1 MTLHRW
7 FAITVVAAEIAACS
21 GADRPAPAGPSFD
34 VTTDP
39 VVTGS
44 VVGPAGSI
52 CNSLSPN
59 AVLIMRLISVARSA
73 AAGSQTLRCPT
84 NSYTF
89 ASVQPGRYLLRVQ
102 LPINDLIAAGFP
114 WRVYSTTPVE
124 VGDGPVTRDLPV
136 EQGLPLGGGVFV
148 DGVGIA
154 GIPLTLFHADVP
166 AFGVAQGASGAD
178 GRWDEFFGRTPIV
191 LQSGIRMVS
200 SVLCDLLGTRLL
212 SQPSFDPFVFP
223 DEANSLSCELTASQA
238 RQFTH
243 QRTRLVVTPGPG
255 DVGAGQLALAEELG
269 DGWGVQFPVTPGEQ
283 PRIGDI
289 TVSQLFLGGL
299 IIGIRPNR
307 ILSANELNG
316 YIQCGNCRAFG
327 PDGRLHFTA
336 SPQFGTK
343 VTWQYSD
350 ASSSEGVGLKVVQK
364 SYDGVPP
371 ADYVLFRFT
380 ITNGGAA
387 PVTIYPGFFAD
398 WDIDDDFL
406 DDIGATEGPLM
417 YMKNLGD
424 FESNVAAGSL
434 IIGDAPVAGT
444 AFFTDFGQTKEE
456 VVAALAGDFTNP
468 SADNAGDHRYVQ
480 SIGPITLAQGAA
492 TQFWI
497 AIVAGEGLDQL
508 RSNAAAAAADVAQR
522 RSQPDAA
529 DAVGSPGVVSASR
542 VWNGGAKSAARRAS
556 SPVCKKWSTC

>member
-7 FAITVVAAEIAACS
+7 FAIAVVAAEIAACS

-114 WRVYSTTPVE
+114 WRVYSATPVE

-380 ITNGGAA
+380 IANGGAA
-387 PVTIYPGFFAD
+387 PVTIYPG
-398 WDIDDDFL
+398 
-406 DDIGATEGPLM
+406 
-417 YMKNLGD
+417 
-424 FESNVAAGSL
+424 
-434 IIGDAPVAGT
+434 
-444 AFFTDFGQTKEE
+444 FFTDFGQTKEE

-468 SADNAGDHRYVQ
+468 SADNPGDHRYVQ

-556 SPVCKKWSTC
+556 SPLCKKWSTC